1 MGLNVFWTKLLRSKI
16 LIYLFIYLFFSKNCN
31 CLTIS
36 KELTEKIDF
45 PFDLSLKQIYYV
57 VSSEISTE
65 LH

>member
-1 MGLNVFWTKLLRSKI
+1 MGLNVFWTKLFPSKI
-16 LIYLFIYLFFSKNCN
+16 LIYLFFFSKNCN

-57 VSSEISTE
+57 VSLEISTV